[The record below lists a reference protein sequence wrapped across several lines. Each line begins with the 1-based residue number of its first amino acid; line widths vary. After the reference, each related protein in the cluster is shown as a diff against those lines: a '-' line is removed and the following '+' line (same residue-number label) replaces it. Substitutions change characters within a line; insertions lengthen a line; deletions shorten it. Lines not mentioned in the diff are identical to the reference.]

1 MSRRASAHIE
11 TKPEDAEA
19 QASIEGAGD
28 ALPMATRVEAI
39 LIATDRPV
47 TIARLREA
55 LGLDADA
62 NDDLTRAIEELNH
75 LYDQTERSFRIE
87 PVAGGFRLMTRSA
100 FVGDVAAI
108 RGLRDA
114 HRLSRPALETLAI
127 VAYRQ
132 PMTRAQIE
140 SIRGVACGEVLKT
153 LLDARL
159 VAITGRAEELG
170 RPMLYATTKQFL
182 ETFGLASLK
191 DLPPVDSSAEKSI
204 PTISAPK
211 LQNSAEDP
219 ESNPASASE
228 SESEPES

>member
-1 MSRRASAHIE
+1 MSRRASAHVE
-11 TKPEDAEA
+11 PKPEDAESSA
-19 QASIEGAGD
+19 PIDGAAG

-182 ETFGLASLK
+182 ETFGLSSLK
-191 DLPPVDSSAEKSI
+191 DLPPVDSTAEKSF
-204 PTISAPK
+204 PTIPAPAP
-211 LQNSAEDP
+211 QNSLDDP
-219 ESNPASASE
+219 ESNP
-228 SESEPES
+228 EPDPET